1 MSDGTLLGD
10 RKAAADVVRRKEGYR
25 LVVEYLDAVEAE
37 LKVLRSFVDDIL
49 PLSKQA
55 DVSSEEIAIIGAN
68 HGLLIKSTV
77 YEPCSPGC
85 ICDGM
90 FCKAEF
96 EAGVTCYC
104 LKS

>member
-37 LKVLRSFVDDIL
+37 LAVLRSFVDKIL

-55 DVSSEEIAIIGAN
+55 DVSSEEIAIIGAK
-68 HGLLIKSTV
+68 HGLLIKSIV

-85 ICDGM
+85 ICDDT
-90 FCKAEF
+90 FSEEEF
-96 EAGVTCYC
+96 AVGVACYC